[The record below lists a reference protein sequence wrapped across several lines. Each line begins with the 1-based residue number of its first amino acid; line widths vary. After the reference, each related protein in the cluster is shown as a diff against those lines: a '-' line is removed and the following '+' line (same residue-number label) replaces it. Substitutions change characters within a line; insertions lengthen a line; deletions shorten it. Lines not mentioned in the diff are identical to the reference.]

1 MWFFDLYLHARNGLI
16 IYILFLP
23 STMKE
28 ITYWCSNTQTLFNQQ
43 SETRILLFPV
53 TPRQTKPVFFYAPI
67 RIIHLRPAPLSM
79 YSKAL
84 LISEKGTSW
93 VMNFSSSSSC
103 HITTR
108 LVNSEID
115 CIKIKEGIGVVNSS
129 RLRMCKYGNICSHYM
144 LAG

>member
-1 MWFFDLYLHARNGLI
+1 
-16 IYILFLP
+16 
-23 STMKE
+23 MKE
-28 ITYWCSNTQTLFNQQ
+28 ITYRCSNTETFFNQQ
-43 SETRILLFPV
+43 YQTRILLFPV

-108 LVNSEID
+108 EVNSAGD
-115 CIKIKEGIGVVNSS
+115 CIKIKKKE
-129 RLRMCKYGNICSHYM
+129 
-144 LAG
+144 